1 MVVHWDDVPWEPA
14 DHGEGLRWER
24 RRLTPG
30 LSRYRVAPGDRIM
43 PVHVHID
50 EEEFV
55 VVLAGSGV
63 SWQDGAVYSIAAGD
77 AVLHRPDAEAHTLI
91 GGDDGLEVLIFAS
104 GSPTGLTLLPRAGVL
119 RLGARLWPLDVADP
133 FAAEALGGALEV
145 PDSSAERPATIGAI
159 GDVAA
164 DHTRRGRTDM
174 AVHDVGEA
182 LGSTISG
189 LQREVLA
196 PRAEGFP
203 PHAHAAEH
211 EIFVVVGGEGVV
223 RLGDDEHPVRRG
235 SVVDR
240 PAATRV
246 AHSFVAGEGSLDLLA
261 WGTRVANDYVVYPRS
276 GKASL
281 RGIGIRLRP
290 EQLDY
295 WDGEE

>member
-1 MVVHWDDVPWEPA
+1 MVVHWDDVPWERA

-24 RRLTPG
+24 QRLTPG
-30 LSRYRVAPGDRIM
+30 LSRYRAAAGDRIM
-43 PVHVHID
+43 PVHVHLD

-63 SWQDGAVYSIAAGD
+63 SWQDGATYSIGAGD
-77 AVLHRPDAEAHTLI
+77 AVLHRPDTEAHTLI
-91 GGDDGLEVLIFAS
+91 AGDDGLEVLIFAS

-119 RLGARLWPLDVADP
+119 RLGRRLWPLDVADP

-145 PDSSAERPATIGAI
+145 PEPSPGRPPTIGAI
-159 GDVAA
+159 AGVAG

-174 AVHDVGEA
+174 VVHDVGVA
-182 LGSTISG
+182 LGSTVSG

-196 PRAEGFP
+196 AGAEGFP

-211 EIFVVVGGEGVV
+211 EIFVVLDGEGAV
-223 RLGDDEHPVRRG
+223 RLGDDEHPVRPG

-240 PAATRV
+240 PAASRV
-246 AHSFVAGEGSLDLLA
+246 AHSFVAGGGSLDLLA
-261 WGTRVANDYVVYPRS
+261 WGTRVVNDYVVYPRS

-281 RGIGIRLRP
+281 RGIGVRFRP
-290 EQLDY
+290 EQRDY